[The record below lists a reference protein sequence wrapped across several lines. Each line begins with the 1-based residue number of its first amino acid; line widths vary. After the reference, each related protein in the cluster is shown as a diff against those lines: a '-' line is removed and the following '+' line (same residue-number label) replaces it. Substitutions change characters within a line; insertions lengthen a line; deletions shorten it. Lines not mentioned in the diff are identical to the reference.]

1 MAFSIQDVRE
11 EQLDQIEQLEQLCFS
26 VPWTRDALRRQLPDD
41 NHVFLAATD
50 GGRVLGYVGMMF
62 VLDEGY
68 ISNVAVAPAF
78 RRRGIADALI
88 AELLRRADALSLS
101 FVTLEVREHNIPA
114 ISLYENNGFVRV
126 GLRKNY
132 YQKPCE
138 NAVLMTRYLEKQR
151 QET

>member
-26 VPWTRDALRRQLPDD
+26 VPWPRDALRRQLPDD

-88 AELLRRADALSLS
+88 TELLRRADALSLS

>member
-26 VPWTRDALRRQLPDD
+26 VPWPRDALRGQLPDD

>member
-1 MAFSIQDVRE
+1 MAFSLQDVRE

-26 VPWTRDALRRQLPDD
+26 VPWPRDALRRQLPDD

-114 ISLYENNGFVRV
+114 ISLYENCGFVRV

-138 NAVLMTRYLEKQR
+138 NAVLMTKYLEKQR

>member
-26 VPWTRDALRRQLPDD
+26 VPWPRDALRRQLPDD

-88 AELLRRADALSLS
+88 TELLRRADALSLS

-114 ISLYENNGFVRV
+114 ISLYENCGFVRV

>member
-1 MAFSIQDVRE
+1 MAFSIQNVRE

-26 VPWTRDALRRQLPDD
+26 VPWPRDALRRQLPDD

-114 ISLYENNGFVRV
+114 ISLYENCGFVRV

>member
-26 VPWTRDALRRQLPDD
+26 VPWPRDALRRQLPDD

-114 ISLYENNGFVRV
+114 ISLYENCGFVRV

-138 NAVLMTRYLEKQR
+138 NAVLMTKYLEKQR

>member
-26 VPWTRDALRRQLPDD
+26 VPWPRDALRRQLPDD

-114 ISLYENNGFVRV
+114 ISLYENCGFVRV
-126 GLRKNY
+126 GLRKKY

-138 NAVLMTRYLEKQR
+138 NAVLMTKYLEKQR

>member
-1 MAFSIQDVRE
+1 MAFSIQNVRE

-26 VPWTRDALRRQLPDD
+26 VPWPRDALRRQLPDD

-114 ISLYENNGFVRV
+114 ISLYENCGFVRV

-138 NAVLMTRYLEKQR
+138 NAVLMTKYLEKQR

>member
-26 VPWTRDALRRQLPDD
+26 VPWPRDALRRQLPDD
-41 NHVFLAATD
+41 NHMFLAATD

-114 ISLYENNGFVRV
+114 ISLYENCGFVRV

-138 NAVLMTRYLEKQR
+138 NAVLMTKYLEKQR

>member
-1 MAFSIQDVRE
+1 MAYSIQDVRE

-26 VPWTRDALRRQLPDD
+26 VPWPRDALRRQLPDD

-114 ISLYENNGFVRV
+114 ISLYENCGFVRV

-138 NAVLMTRYLEKQR
+138 NAVLMTKYLEKQR

>member
-26 VPWTRDALRRQLPDD
+26 VPWPRDALRRQLPDD

-114 ISLYENNGFVRV
+114 ISLYENCGFVRV

>member
-26 VPWTRDALRRQLPDD
+26 VPWPRDALRRQLPDD

-88 AELLRRADALSLS
+88 TELLRRADALSLS

-114 ISLYENNGFVRV
+114 ISLYENCGFVRV

-138 NAVLMTRYLEKQR
+138 NAILMTRYLEKQR

>member
-26 VPWTRDALRRQLPDD
+26 VPWPRDALRRQLPDD

-50 GGRVLGYVGMMF
+50 GERVLGYVGMMF

-88 AELLRRADALSLS
+88 VELLRRADALSLS

-114 ISLYENNGFVRV
+114 ISLYENCGFVRV

>member
-26 VPWTRDALRRQLPDD
+26 VPWPRDALRRQLPDD

-138 NAVLMTRYLEKQR
+138 NAVLMTKYLEKQR

>member
-26 VPWTRDALRRQLPDD
+26 VPWPRDALRRQLPDD

-50 GGRVLGYVGMMF
+50 GERVLGYVGMMF

-88 AELLRRADALSLS
+88 TELLRRADALSLS

-114 ISLYENNGFVRV
+114 ISLYENCGFVRV

>member
-26 VPWTRDALRRQLPDD
+26 VPWPRDALRRQLPDD

>member
-26 VPWTRDALRRQLPDD
+26 VPWPRDALRRQLPDD

-50 GGRVLGYVGMMF
+50 GERVLGYVGMMF

-88 AELLRRADALSLS
+88 VELLRRADALSLS

-138 NAVLMTRYLEKQR
+138 NAVLMTKYLEKQR

>member
-11 EQLDQIEQLEQLCFS
+11 EQLNQIEQLEQLCFS
-26 VPWTRDALRRQLPDD
+26 VPWPRDALRRQLPDD

-114 ISLYENNGFVRV
+114 ISLYENCGFVRV

>member
-26 VPWTRDALRRQLPDD
+26 VPWPRDALRSQLPDD

-114 ISLYENNGFVRV
+114 ISLYENCGFVRV